1 MGETLLKVLKIA
13 LCVAGGVVAYVLLL
27 VILGFLSGLLTG
39 WKKEYF
45 KDSKIYRFILNS
57 MTGLVIFLAGIRL
70 KTEGQELPEGRFVIV
85 GNHRSNWDPI
95 VTWFKFRKHNIS
107 YISKPSNLK
116 IPFYG
121 RIVRRCC
128 FLSIDRQNP
137 RSSLKTIDKAADLI
151 TSDAVSIGVY
161 PEGTRSKTC
170 KLLRFHNGV
179 FKIAQKANVPIVVV
193 CVTGTEKV
201 HKNYLRRHTDVKIRV
216 LDVIP
221 ADKVANMSTS
231 ELGEEVKN
239 KIAEALIEEG
249 EQPFD
254 EEKGAA

>member
-1 MGETLLKVLKIA
+1 MGILLKILKIA
-13 LCVAGGVVAYVLLL
+13 LIAVGGALAYVLFF
-27 VILGFLSGLLTG
+27 VAAGFLSGLFTG

-45 KDSKIYRFILNS
+45 RDSKFYRFVLNS
-57 MTGLVIFLAGIRL
+57 MTGLVLFLAGIRFEV
-70 KTEGQELPEGRFVIV
+70 KGEKLPEGRFLIV

-95 VTWFKFRKHNIS
+95 VSWFAFRKHNIA

-128 FLSIDRQNP
+128 FLPIDRGSARN
-137 RSSLKTIDKAADLI
+137 SVKTIDKAAKLI
-151 TSDAVSIGVY
+151 EDDAVSIGVY
-161 PEGTRSKTC
+161 PEGTRSKNC

-201 HKNYLRRHTDVKIRV
+201 KDNAVKKKTKV
-216 LDVIP
+216 TLNVVEVIP
-221 ADKVANMSTS
+221 AERAAEMTTL
-231 ELGEEVKN
+231 EIGEEVK
-239 KIAEALIEEG
+239 KLLGETLIAAG
-249 EQPFD
+249 EQPYD
-254 EEKGAA
+254 NEEGAA